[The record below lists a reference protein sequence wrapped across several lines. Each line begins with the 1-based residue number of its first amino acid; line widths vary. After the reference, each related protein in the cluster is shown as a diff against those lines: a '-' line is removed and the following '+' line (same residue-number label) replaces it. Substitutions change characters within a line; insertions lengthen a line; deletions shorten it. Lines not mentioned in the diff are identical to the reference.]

1 MSLIIYP
8 RRECIT
14 TPNYSCEIG
23 ENLYNSRSRGNIII
37 PPFFTRENKRE
48 IKFRKSI
55 DLEMKVTTSLFVQR
69 GITIERLE
77 KIGEKKNLDIPFDWR
92 FRILPPRSEFILW
105 KRSSKLDNSASCVA
119 SRFIVTEAERIRI
132 RSGFTGSRER
142 RGGAGRP
149 LALMFT
155 FPSPP
160 CQIKKV
166 FEGTAAATTRETPS
180 RERLRRVSPPLPC
193 GQGVGVMQKSAAL
206 PGPSLNLA

>member
-69 GITIERLE
+69 GIRIERLE

-92 FRILPPRSEFILW
+92 FRILPPRSEFILR

-132 RSGFTGSRER
+132 RSGFTGSRNAA
-142 RGGAGRP
+142 GG
-149 LALMFT
+149 LADPWRWCL
-155 FPSPP
+155 
-160 CQIKKV
+160 
-166 FEGTAAATTRETPS
+166 PS
-180 RERLRRVSPPLPC
+180 RLLLAKPRRSSREQRQQQRGKPLRERGWEGFLPLSPVDKGLELC
-193 GQGVGVMQKSAAL
+193 KRAQRYLGLV
-206 PGPSLNLA
+206 

>member
-1 MSLIIYP
+1 
-8 RRECIT
+8 
-14 TPNYSCEIG
+14 
-23 ENLYNSRSRGNIII
+23 
-37 PPFFTRENKRE
+37 
-48 IKFRKSI
+48 
-55 DLEMKVTTSLFVQR
+55 MKVTTSLFVQR

-92 FRILPPRSEFILW
+92 FRILPPRSEFILR

-142 RGGAGRP
+142 RGGAGRS

-160 CQIKKV
+160 CQTKKV

-180 RERLRRVSPPLPC
+180 RERFLPLSPVDKGLELC
-193 GQGVGVMQKSAAL
+193 KRAQRYLGLV
-206 PGPSLNLA
+206 